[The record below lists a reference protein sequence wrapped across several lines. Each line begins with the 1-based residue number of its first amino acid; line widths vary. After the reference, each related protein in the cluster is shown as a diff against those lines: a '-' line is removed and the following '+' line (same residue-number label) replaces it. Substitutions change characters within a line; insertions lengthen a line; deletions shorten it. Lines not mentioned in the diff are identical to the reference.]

1 MKKTTSLLIVLFT
14 LACFVNAQ
22 QSKLVGSW
30 LMTKAIVDGKI
41 EQPYFITEFKDDG
54 KFIVMGIDFGTWEYN
69 SKKNSIILNSELDKD
84 WNGERKIETVN
95 EKELVITKNDTKLF
109 YKKVDMVE
117 VTEANKNSGLMG
129 IWEFK
134 DVPYSEVL
142 TLLTFSEP
150 DEFKI
155 IQKEL
160 GSTSNLS
167 GTWIFDKE
175 NSMLI
180 MIGLRGEDTFK
191 GENKIIKLD
200 EKNLELENNSK
211 IYKGQRKE
219 QNTTKIERLL
229 FQESDFYNADG
240 NYKYYEDE
248 RKLPWFN
255 WDDIKNNLLDVK
267 QLVYKYSKL
276 INGTEVFEDKILRAD
291 VKAKLEDEGFT
302 IDNIF
307 VGYDRYNLPEET
319 EFQDNEEFSKSLY
332 PLTDDVFRVV
342 GNEKIT
348 TAAGTFNCA
357 VVEVVI
363 NTDVLKKLWVI
374 TDNRGL
380 GIYAK
385 IIEDDPDKTFGHYV
399 VYELQKID

>member
-95 EKELVITKNDTKLF
+95 EKELVVTKNDTKLF
-109 YKKVDMVE
+109 YKKVDLVE

-155 IQKEL
+155 IQK
-160 GSTSNLS
+160 
-167 GTWIFDKE
+167 
-175 NSMLI
+175 
-180 MIGLRGEDTFK
+180 
-191 GENKIIKLD
+191 
-200 EKNLELENNSK
+200 
-211 IYKGQRKE
+211 
-219 QNTTKIERLL
+219 
-229 FQESDFYNADG
+229 
-240 NYKYYEDE
+240 
-248 RKLPWFN
+248 
-255 WDDIKNNLLDVK
+255 
-267 QLVYKYSKL
+267 
-276 INGTEVFEDKILRAD
+276 
-291 VKAKLEDEGFT
+291 
-302 IDNIF
+302 
-307 VGYDRYNLPEET
+307 
-319 EFQDNEEFSKSLY
+319 
-332 PLTDDVFRVV
+332 
-342 GNEKIT
+342 
-348 TAAGTFNCA
+348 
-357 VVEVVI
+357 
-363 NTDVLKKLWVI
+363 
-374 TDNRGL
+374 
-380 GIYAK
+380 
-385 IIEDDPDKTFGHYV
+385 
-399 VYELQKID
+399 